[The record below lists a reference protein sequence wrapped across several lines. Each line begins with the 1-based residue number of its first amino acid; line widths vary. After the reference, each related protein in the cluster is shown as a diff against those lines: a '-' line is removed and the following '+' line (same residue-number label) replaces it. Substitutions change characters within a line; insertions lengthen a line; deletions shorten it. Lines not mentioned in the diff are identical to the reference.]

1 MYNMEHSNCNFS
13 QTSNLKIDS
22 SSIKT
27 PVEDNKRFN
36 VNPSEK
42 EGKTNFYANNY
53 TKSSNEINTQGSRN
67 VQKTLY
73 ENIVTTTKM
82 TREEKFQSFLTKYS
96 QSSMTET
103 EDLKT
108 KSNMRS
114 IKAQERC
121 FLLHEKSK
129 IKNEV
134 VSLIYEKNN
143 ELKMMKE
150 MSECTFRP
158 RTNSLE
164 YLRTAKEITTNE
176 YIKKSDDLKNLY
188 ERSTFWKKIKNEKYI
203 YPCKNSIDRFKS
215 LKSRNDAPTFKP
227 KVHATNPEIFN
238 PKKNLVNDYI
248 TRNYMMR
255 LQKARK
261 EEQIKKSIILKGCKL
276 HFTYR

>member
-1 MYNMEHSNCNFS
+1 MEHSNCNFS

-27 PVEDNKRFN
+27 PVEDNKRFA

-42 EGKTNFYANNY
+42 EGKTTYYANNY
-53 TKSSNEINTQGSRN
+53 TKSSNEFNTQGSRN
-67 VQKTLY
+67 VHKTLY
-73 ENIVTTTKM
+73 ENINTTTKM
-82 TREEKFQSFLTKYS
+82 TREEKFQTFLTKYS
-96 QSSMTET
+96 QNSMTET
-103 EDLKT
+103 DDFKT

-176 YIKKSDDLKNLY
+176 YIKKSDDLKNQY
-188 ERSTFWKKIKNEKYI
+188 ERSTYWKKLKNEKYI
-203 YPCKNSIDRFKS
+203 
-215 LKSRNDAPTFKP
+215 
-227 KVHATNPEIFN
+227 
-238 PKKNLVNDYI
+238 LVKIVLTDSN
-248 TRNYMMR
+248 
-255 LQKARK
+255 
-261 EEQIKKSIILKGCKL
+261 
-276 HFTYR
+276 H